1 MVPYPKI
8 AETLRS
14 YIVKEDDIGT
24 AVSKILRN
32 RLTDRNVQ
40 TSCYFYIRIITIKL
54 FDIFSIIFEGKKCPI
69 PLKYNPLII

>member
-32 RLTDRNVQ
+32 RLTDRNAQ
-40 TSCYFYIRIITIKL
+40 TSCYFYLRIITIKL
-54 FDIFSIIFEGKKCPI
+54 FDIFSIIFEGKNA
-69 PLKYNPLII
+69 LFL